1 MRIAAQSNT
10 RPEKRKR
17 RTARANKLRNE
28 IINPNWRTRLLKKTR
43 RNALP
48 NNLKPILNNIR
59 NFDKSELPSLP
70 EKKSST

>member
-17 RTARANKLRNE
+17 RTNRANKLRNR
-28 IINPNWRTRLLKKTR
+28 ILNQNWRTRLLKKTR

-48 NNLKPILNNIR
+48 NNLKPILNNIKNVTENNILR
-59 NFDKSELPSLP
+59 
-70 EKKSST
+70 